1 MVGMKFLLALLQLA
15 SAVKFRAGSNSS
27 AQIDT
32 FIDNYLRSEVVQFT
46 ESGKWEFDLPA
57 VGLTF
62 LLGCL
67 TGGPSV
73 QSLSAAFSLDC
84 EAQPQRSESSD
95 SFVLVG
101 AEARLLR
108 SPNQKAILKELLLCL
123 SIFEICVVTFEA
135 SPATGLQNRY
145 YAVLRAEI
153 PDFLGPVVVRTFSAY
168 SALVGRGGLGLPFEI
183 MEFSRLVAAETGQV
197 ELVEFSWP
205 LPDAGQEAQAC
216 IGYVVMKRDRGFLLC
231 LPLDFLSEEEVERG
245 QQNQEPEGFGPSS
258 VVHVAAVSLSE
269 AGEWIAPVPPSTVQA
284 LVVDLPASFSEAL
297 GLPNLAEFS
306 GVAFVEDDP
315 ALFPL
320 AAEVVQQSREWLA
333 LGIAEQRTARPTAE
347 VAEVRQAPPGSS
359 AGAQGSELHA
369 VGPSDTL
376 AQAMLVQSRALTS
389 LVSQMAAGS
398 HDPMSALTEQ
408 GATAGLST
416 KGFLGRQKLQAD
428 LAQQDGSFF
437 RAVVSSAAR
446 RMDPSAMTIQPGDAV
461 TRGLTLCRYLE
472 RYGGY
477 QGHREYGLVQWTLA
491 RALDQASAGSPQ
503 GALDTVALAMV
514 MIEQWTLD
522 QNRTELGWIL
532 SLQPEP
538 PSGLFVN
545 NQALATSALRP
556 FANLA
561 EQRWVAIAL
570 AYVKELEVLST
581 KRLEIGGGNVQKT
594 RAPAPPLTSQ
604 PKAPD
609 PKGQSEENLSRKQLR
624 AKKWAESRAK
634 APLVVP
640 VRSSTKQPVLNPSKD
655 ALNSSSAAAL
665 HANSEMPTFPRGAAS
680 AKVSFWSWAASL
692 LRLLLATRTA
702 FARFLL
708 QTFKLS
714 LGAEIAP
721 PTALFPIPVPCPGC
735 FGAGVPVFSS
745 RRNPSSALRAVL
757 LDRLLH
763 ITCMALNFLHSDG
776 KPVPL
781 ESLRRQ
787 PNQAQLDMTGRLRR
801 GVHLVSHLASLRDFL
816 GRAGF
821 VPSAYPGA
829 ARFEGYAAPCVDGPP
844 ALTPYRDV
852 SPSRLLI
859 SGRGHWDIQP
869 FLSPELWMP
878 FVEPLVLRTIP
889 PNSLPFPRALLEPA
903 ERTEELMKLWDSRG
917 LLRLQPGPFSFREL
931 CRVFAAFKN
940 PEHDRMIGDRRGPNS
955 LEGRVPG
962 PSLLLP
968 PGQMLV
974 ELTAK
979 RGCQVVVGS
988 STDRSDFYHQILIS
1002 RERARTNTIGPPLL
1016 LRDLADTRAH
1026 ALFLA
1031 DLASGCFPAE
1041 AKGCDGASCPRGGS
1055 VLDECLVFG
1064 SWASL
1069 FQGDH
1074 LGVEFATQAHERLLE
1089 SHGLL
1094 DADHRLLSKR
1104 PVHHAGPWEALV
1116 IDDFFSISTA
1126 SLSDIPADTGPS
1138 DSLLQ
1143 TESARKVLQAK
1154 TAYASHDLKGSDHK
1168 DVLGSLTFK
1177 VAGAS
1182 VDSSLATVRDGH
1194 VLVSA
1199 PVEKRLA
1206 LAFVSLQAARLPS
1219 ISRDLA
1225 SGLAGSWVSTV
1236 LFRRCLMSCFDTF
1249 FALGKRAPSAPAGQ
1263 FSEVVSLP
1271 RKAAGDLVLLSA
1283 LAPVMCSDISTPFEE
1298 SVFCSDSSLSKGAF
1312 CEAFV
1317 GERASSA
1324 LWRSADKKGCSE
1336 PLAPAATAAEA
1347 SAELL
1352 ADPSPVPSGAAAPEK
1367 ESLNKPLAMHYD
1379 FLEVF
1384 GGRGPVSSAL
1394 AARGITNCLVLDL
1407 SVFLSAMSRV
1417 PAEDPTREGLE
1428 NVGVNDTLLHS
1439 RWEVGRSWAWKEAVH
1454 INRLETDA
1462 AVNVLRTLALRGGDR
1477 RFTLFTRLNASDA
1490 PTRDSDLP
1498 EPSPSSVL
1506 TGLDCLAT
1514 ARSALIHALREFPS
1528 ASRFGGVS
1536 CVRTLPLTRA
1546 VPLLAPAA
1554 ASCCNEHVSGQT
1566 LETALAVKPFD
1577 VEAFVGLLVEY
1588 GRDLYGSGRPYWHFE
1603 ETVNAITSIKP
1614 VLRRQ
1619 VQAAWD
1625 LAFAWLAEEP
1635 SSHHTALPAVLLLG
1649 LLTTCLVWGWLREAG
1664 VFALAWGGILRMGE
1678 VTSAY
1683 RSDLVL
1689 PSDVLDTQAFVL
1701 LRLREPK
1708 TRLRAARH
1716 QSARVDRSD
1725 LIELIALAFKDLK
1738 PHERLWPGSGQTLR
1752 RRLDAAL
1759 KGLKVP
1765 KHVGENRPIDL
1776 GSFRPGGAT
1785 FLLIYSE
1792 DPELVRRRGRWLSY
1806 RTMEVY
1812 LQEVTA
1818 TTFFAELPHST
1829 RLLVVQAAR
1838 GFPTVLQQVKA
1849 YFFWMVGLPLADFT
1863 GCLEVLVVGGGGGGG
1878 GRSGGGG
1885 AGGGLIHHPCYQV
1898 TKGTKYDVVV
1908 GAGGDGGKGNAGL
1921 GAKSDGKS
1929 GQDSKFADLV
1939 AKGGGG
1945 GGSDGTAKGKD
1956 GGSGGGGK
1964 YGKDGGKA
1972 TQPTQSG
1979 DSGAYGS
1986 GHAGGFGT
1994 EG

>member
-1 MVGMKFLLALLQLA
+1 MKAGAHFRPPPGLTPPLSSPGLGDPRSSALHGLIVSESNGAALPLNSVLRPVEPSWAPVHALA
-15 SAVKFRAGSNSS
+15 SASSRSVSSN
-27 AQIDT
+27 A
-32 FIDNYLRSEVVQFT
+32 
-46 ESGKWEFDLPA
+46 
-57 VGLTF
+57 
-62 LLGCL
+62 CL
-67 TGGPSV
+67 STRPSLIGRQPPSV
-73 QSLSAAFSLDC
+73 
-84 EAQPQRSESSD
+84 
-95 SFVLVG
+95 
-101 AEARLLR
+101 
-108 SPNQKAILKELLLCL
+108 
-123 SIFEICVVTFEA
+123 
-135 SPATGLQNRY
+135 
-145 YAVLRAEI
+145 
-153 PDFLGPVVVRTFSAY
+153 
-168 SALVGRGGLGLPFEI
+168 
-183 MEFSRLVAAETGQV
+183 
-197 ELVEFSWP
+197 
-205 LPDAGQEAQAC
+205 
-216 IGYVVMKRDRGFLLC
+216 
-231 LPLDFLSEEEVERG
+231 
-245 QQNQEPEGFGPSS
+245 
-258 VVHVAAVSLSE
+258 
-269 AGEWIAPVPPSTVQA
+269 
-284 LVVDLPASFSEAL
+284 
-297 GLPNLAEFS
+297 
-306 GVAFVEDDP
+306 
-315 ALFPL
+315 
-320 AAEVVQQSREWLA
+320 
-333 LGIAEQRTARPTAE
+333 
-347 VAEVRQAPPGSS
+347 
-359 AGAQGSELHA
+359 
-369 VGPSDTL
+369 
-376 AQAMLVQSRALTS
+376 
-389 LVSQMAAGS
+389 
-398 HDPMSALTEQ
+398 
-408 GATAGLST
+408 
-416 KGFLGRQKLQAD
+416 
-428 LAQQDGSFF
+428 
-437 RAVVSSAAR
+437 
-446 RMDPSAMTIQPGDAV
+446 
-461 TRGLTLCRYLE
+461 
-472 RYGGY
+472 
-477 QGHREYGLVQWTLA
+477 
-491 RALDQASAGSPQ
+491 
-503 GALDTVALAMV
+503 
-514 MIEQWTLD
+514 
-522 QNRTELGWIL
+522 
-532 SLQPEP
+532 
-538 PSGLFVN
+538 
-545 NQALATSALRP
+545 
-556 FANLA
+556 
-561 EQRWVAIAL
+561 
-570 AYVKELEVLST
+570 
-581 KRLEIGGGNVQKT
+581 
-594 RAPAPPLTSQ
+594 
-604 PKAPD
+604 
-609 PKGQSEENLSRKQLR
+609 
-624 AKKWAESRAK
+624 RAK

-787 PNQAQLDMTGRLRR
+787 PNQAQLDMTGRLRSLLRASSRCPEDLPLCAGRR

-1407 SVFLSAMSRV
+1407 SVSRQFDLSSSRVVEWVLFLVQSGRVRSVFLSPPCASFAIAARPALRSVAQPWGFAPNDLRTFRGNRVACVAMIILRTCRSYRVPALLEQPLRSKMFWLPAFKTFACLPGAVSASAVSCAFGSSCSRRFRFLGCYLRISSLQAPRTCPSDLSHSPALGTAERATAACNPKLAAALAEVFLSAMSRV

-1514 ARSALIHALREFPS
+1514 DAVFSLGGLTRARSGWVRLSLLLFRKPEARSALIHALREFPS

-1536 CVRTLPLTRA
+1536 CVRPGQHSPLQFDKTLGFPGEGPCPSPVQFLCWLLLLPLAATSMPLLVPRNAADAARLAGRSPLGLPSGRKVLPRTSGNRA
-1546 VPLLAPAA
+1546 VRTAAFSQWLL
-1554 ASCCNEHVSGQT
+1554 EVSGQT

-1849 YFFWMVGLPLADFT
+1849 W
-1863 GCLEVLVVGGGGGGG
+1863 
-1878 GRSGGGG
+1878 
-1885 AGGGLIHHPCYQV
+1885 
-1898 TKGTKYDVVV
+1898 
-1908 GAGGDGGKGNAGL
+1908 
-1921 GAKSDGKS
+1921 
-1929 GQDSKFADLV
+1929 
-1939 AKGGGG
+1939 
-1945 GGSDGTAKGKD
+1945 TAAAVPQAAWFLLFNRG
-1956 GGSGGGGK
+1956 
-1964 YGKDGGKA
+1964 
-1972 TQPTQSG
+1972 
-1979 DSGAYGS
+1979 
-1986 GHAGGFGT
+1986 
-1994 EG
+1994 